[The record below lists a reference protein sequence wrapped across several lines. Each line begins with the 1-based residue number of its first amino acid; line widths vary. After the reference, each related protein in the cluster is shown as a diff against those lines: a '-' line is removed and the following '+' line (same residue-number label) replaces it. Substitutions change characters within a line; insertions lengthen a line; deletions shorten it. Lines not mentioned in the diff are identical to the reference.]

1 VDPRALPAVLMVHV
15 ILILRSVAV
24 SGHQISLQAAAAL
37 VWSLADL
44 TAAVISANK
53 LFDLKH

>member
-1 VDPRALPAVLMVHV
+1 MVHV